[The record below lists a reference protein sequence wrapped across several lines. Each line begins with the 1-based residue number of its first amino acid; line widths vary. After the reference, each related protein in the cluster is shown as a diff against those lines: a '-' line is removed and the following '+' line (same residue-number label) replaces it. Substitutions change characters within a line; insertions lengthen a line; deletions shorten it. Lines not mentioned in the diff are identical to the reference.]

1 MAFVADNSVVLAW
14 FVQDQSTAY
23 AQKAL
28 RRVAAEAV
36 HVPLVWQL
44 EFANALRQLER
55 RRKLG
60 ADGADGASA
69 ILDAVDALA
78 LQTDP
83 TPPGQRR
90 LLDLARQ
97 YDLSVY
103 DASYLE
109 LAIRL
114 SVKLATQDGPL
125 AAATAKA
132 GLKFN

>member
-14 FVQDQSTAY
+14 FVTSQSTAY
-23 AQKAL
+23 SEKML
-28 RRVAAEAV
+28 RRVAREPL
-36 HVPLVWQL
+36 HVPAVWSL

-55 RRKLG
+55 RRKLKP
-60 ADGADGASA
+60 DASA
-69 ILDAVDALA
+69 ELLDAVEALG
-78 LQTDP
+78 LQSDS

-97 YDLSVY
+97 YELSVY

-114 SVKLATQDGPL
+114 ALPLATQDDAL
-125 AAATAKA
+125 AAAATKA
-132 GLKFN
+132 GLKAD

>member
-14 FVQDQSTAY
+14 FVHGQSTAY
-23 AQKAL
+23 ADKAL
-28 RRVAAEAV
+28 RRVASEAV

-55 RRKLG
+55 RRKLA
-60 ADGADGASA
+60 ADGSAA
-69 ILDAVDALA
+69 ILDAVDSLA
-78 LQTDP
+78 LQADP

-125 AAATAKA
+125 AAAAAKA
-132 GLKFN
+132 GLKFD

>member
-14 FVQDQSTAY
+14 FVSSQSTAY
-23 AQKAL
+23 SDRLL
-28 RRVAAEAV
+28 RRVAREPI
-36 HVPLVWQL
+36 HVPVVWAL

-55 RRKLG
+55 RRKLKP
-60 ADGADGASA
+60 DASA
-69 ILDAVDALA
+69 EILDAVDALR
-78 LQTDP
+78 LQSDSA
-83 TPPGQRR
+83 PPGQRR

-114 SVKLATQDGPL
+114 ALPLASQDGAL
-125 AAATAKA
+125 AAAATKA
-132 GLKFN
+132 GLRAD

>member
-14 FVQDQSTAY
+14 FVSSQSTAY
-23 AQKAL
+23 SEKML
-28 RRVAAEAV
+28 RRVAREPI
-36 HVPLVWQL
+36 HVPVVWAL

-55 RRKLG
+55 RRKLKPD
-60 ADGADGASA
+60 ATAEL
-69 ILDAVDALA
+69 LDAVDALG
-78 LQTDP
+78 LQIDAS
-83 TPPGQRR
+83 PPGQRR

-114 SVKLATQDGPL
+114 AVPLATQDGAL
-125 AAATAKA
+125 AAAATKA
-132 GLKFN
+132 GLKAD

>member
-55 RRKLG
+55 RRKL
-60 ADGADGASA
+60 GADGASA

-125 AAATAKA
+125 AAAAAKA